1 MFNAVTRWIQQYI
14 PQRAKAQAVG
24 LTLFSPANFQVF
36 QRDPILNDGKV
47 LLAGQ
52 VDGLGAVTVEYR
64 VNGGDWLELATNV
77 DFRFSLDI
85 MLDAGQYTI
94 DMRAGA
100 YTLTRNY
107 VGVGDVFVI
116 MGQSNASGR
125 GQIKQVYSHPTL
137 KASLH
142 SNAYAWGELLDW
154 TDSPLNALFATSN
167 DGTTTSAYGS
177 YWPLLA
183 TLIMQHQGCP
193 VAFIPC
199 AKGGTI
205 INQWLPSKEDR
216 YDTATLYGAMLHRVF
231 WSGDKVRAVLWHQG
245 ESNAGN
251 PSITPAGIYYQLLKE
266 LSQDIALDLQC
277 PLIAA
282 TVSQQTALPAIRTW
296 AVNRGIEMAASDPFS
311 NVKRGADLADILPD
325 DAAQQ
330 HITSSA
336 KLQLCADRWFI
347 ALLATLYAV

>member
-52 VDGLGAVTVEYR
+52 VDGLGSVTVEYR
-64 VNGGDWLELATNV
+64 VNGGDWLTLAENV

-94 DMRAGA
+94 DIRAGA
-100 YTLTRNY
+100 YTLTRSY
-107 VGVGDVFVI
+107 VGVGDVFI
-116 MGQSNASGR
+116 IAGQSNASGR
-125 GQIKQVYSHPTL
+125 GLVKQTYFHPIL
-137 KASLH
+137 KASM
-142 SNAYAWGELLDW
+142 NGNNYTWGELLDW
-154 TDSPLNALFATSN
+154 TDNPTNALDTVSN
-167 DGTTTSAYGS
+167 DGLVTSAYGS

-183 TLIMQHQGCP
+183 TLIMQHTGVP
-193 VAFIPC
+193 VAFIPV
-199 AKGGTI
+199 AKGGTTVK
-205 INQWLPSKEDR
+205 QWLPSKEDR
-216 YDTATLYGAMLHRVF
+216 YDTATLYGAMLRRVF

-245 ESNAGN
+245 ESDAGS

-266 LSQDIALDLQC
+266 LSLDVMLDLQC

-296 AVNRGIEMAASDPFS
+296 GINRGIEMAASDPFS

-336 KLQLCADRWFI
+336 KLQLCADRWFV